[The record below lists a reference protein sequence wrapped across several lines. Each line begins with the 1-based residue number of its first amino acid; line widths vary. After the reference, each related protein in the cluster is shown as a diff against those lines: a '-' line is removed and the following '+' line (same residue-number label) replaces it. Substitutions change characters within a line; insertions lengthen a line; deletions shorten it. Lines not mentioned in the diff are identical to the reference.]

1 MISAISKLEEKKF
14 AYQAEGNIMFDVSK
28 FNIYGSLSSR
38 KREEQI
44 AGRRVKVASFKKNPE
59 DFVLWKPSKDGEPAW
74 DSPWGPGRPG
84 WHTECFVMATEILG
98 TPFDIHGG
106 GLDLK
111 FPHHENELAQSCCYS
126 GNLDQKNSYAKYWM
140 HNGFVT
146 VDSEKMSKSLG
157 NISLVKDF
165 LKLYDGEVLRLAL
178 LSAHYRSPLNWSEQ
192 VLSQSKNRITKYK
205 KILEEHKNL
214 SIIEDVKGNLI
225 VHQIEEALLDDIN
238 ISKSLSILDANVKDM
253 HKKDE
258 IEKKNIIQ
266 AIKYL
271 GKIIGIFSNGIATL
285 KKEEKLFNEE
295 EINLLIKK
303 RNEARKNKD
312 FDLADNIRKELIEM
326 GIEIK
331 DQSNETIWKKV

>member
-1 MISAISKLEEKKF
+1 
-14 AYQAEGNIMFDVSK
+14 
-28 FNIYGSLSSR
+28 
-38 KREEQI
+38 
-44 AGRRVKVASFKKNPE
+44 
-59 DFVLWKPSKDGEPAW
+59 
-74 DSPWGPGRPG
+74 
-84 WHTECFVMATEILG
+84 
-98 TPFDIHGG
+98 
-106 GLDLK
+106 
-111 FPHHENELAQSCCYS
+111 
-126 GNLDQKNSYAKYWM
+126 M

-214 SIIEDVKGNLI
+214 SMIDDVKGNLI

-271 GKIIGIFSNGIATL
+271 GKIIGVFSNGTAATL

-312 FDLADNIRKELIEM
+312 FDLADNIRKKLTEM

-331 DQSNETIWKKV
+331 DQSNETVWKKV